1 MSLMPSIVT
10 GRETSDKE
18 ALHAVLRLDVRDG
31 RLCGASD
38 HRQRIRDRSS
48 KLYPS
53 SSGPSLSRR
62 EIVGLV
68 CGVAADK
75 GCEVSRTPR
84 PKEDT
89 LEPRSVS

>member
-1 MSLMPSIVT
+1 MPCCAWMYEMV
-10 GRETSDKE
+10 G
-18 ALHAVLRLDVRDG
+18 LG
-31 RLCGASD
+31 GASD

-68 CGVAADK
+68 CGVAAGK
-75 GCEVSRTPR
+75 GSEVTSSDEAQGRHP
-84 PKEDT
+84 
-89 LEPRSVS
+89 